1 MNINPDLSL
10 VLLQLLPLFTVLAGL
25 QMILFKPM
33 IAYLAARKAA
43 TVGERASAE
52 ALKEKAGLKLL
63 QWDAA
68 LVRAHTEVAEFR
80 AARRSEAQAAY
91 AKQVAATR
99 ALSDRH
105 IADELAV
112 LQGEAALAREEVG
125 RMARSLAQDMAARAL
140 GRALPGVEA

>member
-1 MNINPDLSL
+1 MNINPDLPL

-33 IAYLAARKAA
+33 LAYLAARKAA

-52 ALKEKAGLKLL
+52 ALKEKAALKLQ

-80 AARRSEAQAAY
+80 AGRRAAAQAAC
-91 AKQVAATR
+91 AKQVAASRT
-99 ALSDRH
+99 LSDRY

-112 LQGEAALAREEVG
+112 LQGEAALARGEVG
-125 RMARSLAQDMAARAL
+125 RMARSLAQDMAGRAL
-140 GRALPGVEA
+140 GRALPAVEA